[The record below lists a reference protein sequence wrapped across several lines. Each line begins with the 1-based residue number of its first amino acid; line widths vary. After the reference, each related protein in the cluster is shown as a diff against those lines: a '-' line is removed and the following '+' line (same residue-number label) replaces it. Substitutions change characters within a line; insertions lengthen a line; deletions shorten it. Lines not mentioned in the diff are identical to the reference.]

1 MEFSRQEYWSG
12 LPFPSPEDLPD
23 PGIEPGFPAL
33 EASCLSSELPGKP
46 QFITGFQEICFQVPS
61 GVSGPWTAYSTAFQ
75 SLFTSWNLKT
85 SELCPCVY
93 YLFCWNLPLLL
104 HFSASCL
111 CMCVCVKSL
120 QLCPILCDPM
130 DYSTSGSSVHGILQA
145 RILEWVAISFSRG
158 SSRPRDRT
166 QVSHTVGRCFNL

>member
-1 MEFSRQEYWSG
+1 MTPWTVAHQAPLSMEFSRQEYWSG

-23 PGIEPGFPAL
+23 PGIGPGFPAL
-33 EASCLSSELPGKP
+33 EANCLSSELPGKP

-75 SLFTSWNLKT
+75 SSFTSWNLKT
-85 SELCPCVY
+85 SELCPYEY

-111 CMCVCVKSL
+111 CVCVCVKSL
-120 QLCPILCDPM
+120 QLCPILCDLM
-130 DYSTSGSSVHGILQA
+130 DCSLP
-145 RILEWVAISFSRG
+145 SF
-158 SSRPRDRT
+158 
-166 QVSHTVGRCFNL
+166 